1 MTLLETIA
9 AAAEAAGSPAGAPD
23 ADALYDAFVE
33 WAGDQGFALYPA
45 QDEAV
50 IEIVSGSHVILSTP
64 TGTGKSLVAV
74 AAHAAAVA
82 RGGRTYYTAP
92 IKALVSEKFFALVDI
107 FGAANVGMVT
117 GDSSVNPDAPIVC
130 CTAEILA
137 NLALRQG
144 ADAAVDQVV
153 MDEFHYYGDP
163 ERGWAWQVP
172 LLLLPRAQFVLMSA
186 TLGDVTDIAADL
198 ERRTG
203 RAVSRITGVERPVP
217 LHFSYARRPVHETVE
232 ELLQTGE
239 APIYIVHFSQAAAME
254 RAQALSSIK
263 IVSRE
268 QRDAIAEAIGGFR
281 FTTAFGRTL
290 SRYVR
295 AGIGV
300 HHAGML
306 PRYRRLVETL
316 AQRGLLRVICGTDTL
331 GVGINVP
338 IRTVLITALSKFDGT
353 KMRQLTAREFHQISG
368 RAGRAGYDTAGTV
381 VVMAP
386 EWEIENEAALR
397 KAGDDP
403 AKRKKIVRKKAPT
416 GVVNWGLGS
425 FERLVEAEPE
435 PLVPQLQLTAA
446 MLINVIARG
455 GDVFTN
461 VRSLVFDNHEPRA
474 RRYELARRAIAI
486 FRTLVAADVVEVAR
500 GALETPSTDGMSRN
514 RPQTA
519 PYGDDSGTRG
529 EDSGTRGEMTDAS
542 APGIRDQIRL
552 TVDLQPNFALN
563 QPLSPFA
570 LAAIELLD
578 PDDTAGARHNSTDPP
593 RQPAEMPDSAA
604 AGQNPW
610 SSAAR
615 TGAGTG
621 HYALDVVS
629 VIEAT
634 LDDPRP
640 ILAQQEFKARG
651 EAVAAMKAD
660 GIEYDERIALLEEVT
675 YPKPLDELLA
685 QAYEVFASSQP
696 WVRDFELSPKSV
708 VRDMFERALS
718 FSELIS
724 LYQLARSEGL
734 VLRYLSDAYRAIRQT
749 VPAEAQTEDLHD
761 LVAWLGEVV
770 RQVDSS
776 LVDEWGA
783 LVNPADDPAAP
794 VVPPAPPSVL
804 TNRRAFGVLVRNE
817 LFRRVQL
824 AALQRDDELVELDAD
839 VDWPAALDAYFDDH
853 DSIGTGGPARSPRL
867 VTIDETDAASG
878 VWRVEQTIDDPAG
891 DHDWRIRGVVDLA
904 ASEETGTAVVRVTE
918 VVRL

>member
-1 MTLLETIA
+1 MTTLLETIA
-9 AAAEAAGSPAGAPD
+9 AAGAASGIPTGAPD
-23 ADALYDAFVE
+23 ADVLYDAFVE

-186 TLGDVTDIAADL
+186 TLGDVTDIAQDL

-217 LHFSYARRPVHETVE
+217 LHFSYARTPVHETVE

-239 APIYIVHFSQAAAME
+239 SPVYIVHFSQAAAME
-254 RAQALSSIK
+254 RAQALSSIR

-368 RAGRAGYDTAGTV
+368 RAGRAGFDTSGTV

-435 PLVPQLQLTAA
+435 PLVPQLSLTAA

-455 GDVFTN
+455 GAVFGN

-474 RRYELARRAIAI
+474 RRYDLARRAIAI
-486 FRTLVAADVVEVAR
+486 FRTLVTAGVVEIDR
-500 GALETPSTDGMSRN
+500 TT
-514 RPQTA
+514 
-519 PYGDDSGTRG
+519 
-529 EDSGTRGEMTDAS
+529 EMTDAA
-542 APGIRDQIRL
+542 APGIRNRIRL

-570 LAAIELLD
+570 LAAIGLLD
-578 PDDTAGARHNSTDPP
+578 PDDGAGARPNSFDSAAT
-593 RQPAEMPDSAA
+593 APDSAVLA
-604 AGQNPW
+604 PQSADRR
-610 SSAAR
+610 SSA
-615 TGAGTG
+615 GATVGTG

-640 ILAQQEFKARG
+640 ILSQQEFKARG

-660 GIEYDERIALLEEVT
+660 GIEYDERMALLEEVT
-675 YPKPLDELLA
+675 YPKPLEELLT

-776 LVDEWGA
+776 LVDEWEA
-783 LVNPADDPAAP
+783 LVNPVEDPSAP

-824 AALQRDDELVELDAD
+824 AALQRDDELVELDPD
-839 VDWPAALDAYFDDH
+839 VDWPAVLDSYFDDH
-853 DSIGTGGPARSPRL
+853 DEILTGGPARSPRL
-867 VTIDETDAASG
+867 VTVDETDAAASG
-878 VWRVEQTIDDPAG
+878 LWRVEQTIDDPAG
-891 DHDWRIRGVVDLA
+891 DHDWRIRGVVDLT
-904 ASEETGTAVVRVTE
+904 ASEEAGTAVVRVTE